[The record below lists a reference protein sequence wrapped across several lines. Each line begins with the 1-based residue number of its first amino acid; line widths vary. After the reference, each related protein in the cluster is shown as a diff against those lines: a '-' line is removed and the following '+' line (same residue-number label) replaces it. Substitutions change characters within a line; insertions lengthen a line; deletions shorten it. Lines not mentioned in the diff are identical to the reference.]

1 MSGGWVFSSELSASE
16 LSDVQAMIAANG
28 LPAAATT
35 AGEELLPVDD
45 ATGTALDGVGPGFA
59 TTPDGATVIRGPA
72 FDRSTA
78 GAADDAD
85 AAFQR
90 LMAANPNATVIGGP
104 PSPGDGDAAF
114 AALVAANPGA
124 TVIGGGASS
133 GTGTTSGADDVAPA
147 TGTWRFSSD
156 LSPERLAQF
165 QAMVGMQGAGAQKTA
180 EEEAAEAAAAET
192 AFATMLAA
200 NPGAREIA
208 PGVFACE
215 E

>member
-16 LSDVQAMIAANG
+16 LSDIQGMIAANG
-28 LPAAATT
+28 LPAAAAT

-45 ATGTALDGVGPGFA
+45 ATGTAFDRVVAANP
-59 TTPDGATVIRGPA
+59 GATVIRGPA
-72 FDRSTA
+72 FGRSAA

-85 AAFQR
+85 AAFER

-104 PSPGDGDAAF
+104 PSRDQADAAF
-114 AALVAANPGA
+114 EALVAANPGA

-147 TGTWRFSSD
+147 TSTWRFSSD